1 MGEGTKL
8 GINTDFWGGGTGYDW
23 RSRKKDR
30 SLVSCVLSQEIGPF
44 LNQIL
49 NHQMFLNIE
58 GNRTKAAFLEILW
71 QQSKEV
77 WKDRKY
83 WVSLLR

>member
-8 GINTDFWGGGTGYDW
+8 GINNYFCGGGTGYHW

-30 SLVSCVLSQEIGPF
+30 SLVSCVLSQEIGLF

-49 NHQMFLNIE
+49 NHKTFLNIE
-58 GNRTKAAFLEILW
+58 GNRTKAAFLEIW
-71 QQSKEV
+71 QQTKEV
-77 WKDRKY
+77 WKDGKCC
-83 WVSLLR
+83 VGLLR